1 MPGIVS
7 PIENWSQEVCGIPTD
22 LTAPCPPELFID
34 GDCELEETY
43 LNWTNPNNS
52 CADDVTRYNI
62 YFAAFEDS
70 SLTLLTTITSDQD
83 TFFVHG
89 DRGSIAGCYYVTALD
104 SIQYNNE
111 SEPSNIACIDNCDGY
126 YELPNVFT
134 PDNSGANDIYHPLLP
149 YKFVDHIDLK
159 VYNRWG
165 ALVFKT
171 TDPDINWDG
180 RNLDGKVLNDGVYFY
195 EVTVYEIKLA
205 GLIPRSFQGNIT
217 IIDSQH

>member
-1 MPGIVS
+1 MH
-7 PIENWSQEVCGIPTD
+7 
-22 LTAPCPPELFID
+22 
-34 GDCELEETY
+34 
-43 LNWTNPNNS
+43 
-52 CADDVTRYNI
+52 
-62 YFAAFEDS
+62 
-70 SLTLLTTITSDQD
+70 LLAIL
-83 TFFVHG
+83 
-89 DRGSIAGCYYVTALD
+89 RGS
-104 SIQYNNE
+104 
-111 SEPSNIACIDNCDGY
+111 
-126 YELPNVFT
+126 
-134 PDNSGANDIYHPLLP
+134 NDIYHPLLP